1 MTTRKAARSDRGSG
15 SMLMVGVLTVV
26 LMIGLGGV
34 CVAGY
39 LVAAQ
44 RSRAAADLS
53 AVSGA
58 ADIASGGD
66 GCAVASRTARSNGA
80 KVVSCDRVG
89 DQFDFVITVRVE
101 VAVSTGV
108 AGLPRTIRATA
119 HAGANA
125 Q

>member
-1 MTTRKAARSDRGSG
+1 MTSRTAVRSERGSG

-26 LMIGLGGV
+26 LMLGLGGV

-39 LVAAQ
+39 LVAAH
-44 RSRAAADLS
+44 RARAAADLS

-58 ADIASGGD
+58 ADIAAGGD
-66 GCAVASRTARSNGA
+66 GCPVAQRTARNNRA
-80 KVVSCDRVG
+80 RAVACDRVG

-101 VAVSTGV
+101 VPVSTGV
-108 AGLPRTIRATA
+108 AGLPRSVRATA